1 MDSTGNPGRGGNSS
15 LNVGSPIVTVI
26 VSVVRIVVEKSSVE
40 VKDLV
45 VVSDIDSV
53 ELMVVKGTV
62 VVDVWVLVNVK
73 GPEVEV
79 VVVLRV

>member
-1 MDSTGNPGRGGNSS
+1 M
-15 LNVGSPIVTVI
+15 TVI